1 MSLIKDYQF
10 RKANDGIVVIA
21 KGNLEKKLNV
31 KAVRF
36 TKGAQEK
43 IESLGGKVE
52 VI

>member
-1 MSLIKDYQF
+1 MIGIIIGESALNKIKF
-10 RKANDGIVVIA
+10 
-21 KGNLEKKLNV
+21 LEKKLNV